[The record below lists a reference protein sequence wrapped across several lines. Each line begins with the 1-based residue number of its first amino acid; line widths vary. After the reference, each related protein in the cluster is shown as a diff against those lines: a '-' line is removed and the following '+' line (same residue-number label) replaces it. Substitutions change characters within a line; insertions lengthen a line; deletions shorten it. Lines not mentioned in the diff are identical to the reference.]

1 MMRLVMALLL
11 AAVPLAGCKADDAQ
25 PMAVRQIELKGQTLA
40 VEIAD
45 NDALRERG
53 LMFRKQMDE
62 TKGMLFVWP
71 SAAQRTFW
79 MKNTY
84 LPLDMIFIQHGKVLG
99 VVADAKPLDETPLSV
114 PGASDAVLEVNAGWA
129 ARHGVV
135 AGDEIKDVK

>member
-1 MMRLVMALLL
+1 MMRVLMGLMLAVLSLV
-11 AAVPLAGCKADDAQ
+11 GCGADDAKL
-25 PMAVRQIELKGQTLA
+25 AVRTIELKGQVLA

-45 NDALRERG
+45 NDAVREQG

-62 TKGMLFVWP
+62 NKGMLFVWP
-71 SAAQRTFW
+71 NAAQRTFW

-114 PGASDAVLEVNAGWA
+114 PGTSDAVLEVNAGWA

-135 AGDEIKDVK
+135 AGDEIKDRK